1 MGKKQAR
8 PLKVTL
14 LVYFMATMFVF
25 CCIIGFLAVFA
36 ARSVVR
42 ANTIAHYTATTRY
55 VGKNISRELDDIQD
69 ICNYMFVN
77 SDVKNV
83 IENSG
88 EKNYAYVRSVDNL
101 DRLLIQNVMA
111 NVYSNLTA
119 MIVFGHDGIVYR
131 YVGDSWLGRNFDY
144 PALYGSGEYRL
155 AVERSRMVIS
165 SRDFYTGA
173 RGNGKG
179 SISVVHCV

>member
-1 MGKKQAR
+1 M
-8 PLKVTL
+8 
-14 LVYFMATMFVF
+14 
-25 CCIIGFLAVFA
+25 CI
-36 ARSVVR
+36 RDS
-42 ANTIAHYTATTRY
+42 YTATTRY

-111 NVYSNLTA
+111 NVYSLSLIHIYTSFLCKICFILT
-119 MIVFGHDGIVYR
+119 
-131 YVGDSWLGRNFDY
+131 
-144 PALYGSGEYRL
+144 
-155 AVERSRMVIS
+155 
-165 SRDFYTGA
+165 
-173 RGNGKG
+173 
-179 SISVVHCV
+179 